1 VPGREARL
9 FLFDRVF
16 THFEREEDITN
27 LRGKLEDDLVR
38 VRTVLDQATPK
49 SIVII
54 NEIFSSTTLEDAVL
68 LGRAVLERLVRL
80 DLLGVCVT
88 FLDELATLGE
98 KTVSVVSGVDPKDP
112 AIRTFKVERRP
123 ADGLAFALAIAEK
136 HRVTRR
142 QLEERIRA

>member
-1 VPGREARL
+1 
-9 FLFDRVF
+9 
-16 THFEREEDITN
+16 
-27 LRGKLEDDLVR
+27 
-38 VRTVLDQATPK
+38 
-49 SIVII
+49 VII